1 MKKIITR
8 VLALCLAVMMLMT
21 CASAA
26 YNARQINQAD
36 ALNHLGLFLGTGKG
50 YSLEAPLNRSQ
61 SITLILRMLGEA
73 AEAEKGGYQ
82 HPFKDVPQWADK
94 YVAYAYEKGYVKG
107 YNDTTFGGADTVTD
121 YQYLT
126 MVLRA
131 LGYTDSGD
139 TPDFNYRKSAVLAKE
154 LGLVSSTAD
163 DASFVRGNAVE
174 IFWNAMRVKIK
185 NSNETLS
192 ERLIAQNVFTQE
204 QFDTASDYAVNG
216 KPADSKTD
224 DKAGDK
230 KDDKTDDK
238 SDDKKDDG
246 KTDSGEKKPEDYTW
260 EEYLAMTGEERQKH
274 FEMFESLEAY
284 LKWMEA
290 AKAAYE
296 KEHPSIDVGGDG
308 SIDIGDIIGKN

>member
-36 ALNHLGLFLGTGKG
+36 ALNYLGLFLGTGKG

-204 QFDTASDYAVNG
+204 QFETASDYAVNG

-224 DKAGDK
+224 DTAGDK

-246 KTDSGEKKPEDYTW
+246 KPDSGEKKPEDYTW
-260 EEYLAMTGEERQKH
+260 EEYQAMSGAEREAH
-274 FEMFESLEAY
+274 FKQFSSPEAY
-284 LKWMEA
+284 IQWLNK
-290 AKAAYE
+290 AKADYD
-296 KEHPSIDVGGDG
+296 KEHPTIEVGADGTIDL
-308 SIDIGDIIGKN
+308 GKLTGKS

>member
-8 VLALCLAVMMLMT
+8 VLALCLAVMMLAT

-26 YNARQINQAD
+26 YNVRQVKQAD
-36 ALNHLGLFLGTGKG
+36 ALNYLGLFLGTGKG

-73 AEAEKGGYQ
+73 DAAEKGGYQ

-139 TPDFNYRKSAVLAKE
+139 KPDFNYRKSAVLAKE

-216 KPADSKTD
+216 KPADSKS
-224 DKAGDK
+224 
-230 KDDKTDDK
+230 DDKTDGKKD
-238 SDDKKDDG
+238 DDKKDDNKTDDG
-246 KTDSGEKKPEDYTW
+246 KQDSGEKKPEDYTW
-260 EEYLAMTGEERQKH
+260 EEYIAMTAEER
-274 FEMFESLEAY
+274 EAFFNRFSNPVDFFA
-284 LKWMEA
+284 WQE
-290 AKAAYE
+290 KAMADYE
-296 KEHPSIDVGGDG
+296 KEHPGIDAGDG
-308 SIDIGDIIGKN
+308 IDIGDIIGKG